1 MTEILL
7 LGTFHFMESSFD
19 FYTDKVQDELDHL
32 TKKLLEFHPDT
43 VAVEAAMHQQEVVS
57 ESYQKF
63 NLKDLRNPEKMRSE
77 TLGSIHMFG
86 QTCPITYNN
95 EAIQIG
101 YKLGKLLNLDDIYA
115 IDEDIDLGES
125 ATKLMPFLTDTI
137 NELNKNT
144 NRHEKDSIIELYK
157 YYNSAKW
164 SKLNHNIYIRANAI
178 KLDGFYTGVE
188 MNTKWY
194 ERNLKI
200 FANIQ
205 QLAEKSKKLFILYG
219 AGHLQLLKDFINADN
234 NLHLVDVYQ
243 YL

>member
-19 FYTDKVQDELDHL
+19 FYTDKVQDELDDL

-43 VAVEAAMHQQEVVS
+43 VAVEAAIHQQEAVS

-63 NLKDLRNPEKMRSE
+63 NLKDLKNPEKMRSE
-77 TLGSIHMFG
+77 TLGNIHMFG

-101 YKLGKLLNLDDIYA
+101 YRLGKLLNLDDIYA

-137 NELNKNT
+137 NELNENT

-157 YYNSAKW
+157 YYNSVEW

-178 KLDGFYTGVE
+178 KLDDFYTGVE

-205 QLAEKSKKLFILYG
+205 QLAGKSKKLFIIYG

>member
-19 FYTDKVQDELDHL
+19 FYTDKVQDELDDL

-43 VAVEAAMHQQEVVS
+43 VAVEAAIHQQEAVS

-63 NLKDLRNPEKMRSE
+63 NLKDLKNPEKMRSE
-77 TLGSIHMFG
+77 TLGNIHMFG
-86 QTCPITYNN
+86 QTYPITYNN

-137 NELNKNT
+137 NELNKN
-144 NRHEKDSIIELYK
+144 RELVNK
-157 YYNSAKW
+157 TFE
-164 SKLNHNIYIRANAI
+164 
-178 KLDGFYTGVE
+178 D
-188 MNTKWY
+188 
-194 ERNLKI
+194 
-200 FANIQ
+200 
-205 QLAEKSKKLFILYG
+205 KSNFLFITSN
-219 AGHLQLLKDFINADN
+219 QLKSPLKKIEEISYTYLDYSYKNFQVLAPMYKTLNGIDNINN
-234 NLHLVDVYQ
+234 KLHICF
-243 YL
+243 YLKKAYN

>member
-19 FYTDKVQDELDHL
+19 FYTDKVQDELDDL

-43 VAVEAAMHQQEVVS
+43 VVVEAAMHQQEVVS

-77 TLGSIHMFG
+77 TLGNIHMFG

-101 YKLGKLLNLDDIYA
+101 YRLGKLLNLDDIYA

-137 NELNKNT
+137 NELNENT

-157 YYNSAKW
+157 YYNSVEW

-178 KLDGFYTGVE
+178 KLDDFYTGVE

-205 QLAEKSKKLFILYG
+205 QLAGKSKKLFIIYG

-234 NLHLVDVYQ
+234 NLHLVEVYQ

>member
-7 LGTFHFMESSFD
+7 LGTFHFMGSSFD
-19 FYTDKVQDELDHL
+19 FYTDKVQDELDDL

-125 ATKLMPFLTDTI
+125 ATKLMPFLNVTT
-137 NELNKNT
+137 LFVG
-144 NRHEKDSIIELYK
+144 SSIELFPF
-157 YYNSAKW
+157 S
-164 SKLNHNIYIRANAI
+164 S
-178 KLDGFYTGVE
+178 
-188 MNTKWY
+188 
-194 ERNLKI
+194 
-200 FANIQ
+200 
-205 QLAEKSKKLFILYG
+205 
-219 AGHLQLLKDFINADN
+219 
-234 NLHLVDVYQ
+234 
-243 YL
+243 

>member
-1 MTEILL
+1 
-7 LGTFHFMESSFD
+7 
-19 FYTDKVQDELDHL
+19 
-32 TKKLLEFHPDT
+32 
-43 VAVEAAMHQQEVVS
+43 
-57 ESYQKF
+57 
-63 NLKDLRNPEKMRSE
+63 MRSE
-77 TLGSIHMFG
+77 TLGNIHMFG

-101 YKLGKLLNLDDIYA
+101 YRLGKLLNLDDIYA

-137 NELNKNT
+137 NELNENT

-157 YYNSAKW
+157 YYNSVEW

-178 KLDGFYTGVE
+178 KLDDFYTGVE

-205 QLAEKSKKLFILYG
+205 QLAGKSKKLFIIYG